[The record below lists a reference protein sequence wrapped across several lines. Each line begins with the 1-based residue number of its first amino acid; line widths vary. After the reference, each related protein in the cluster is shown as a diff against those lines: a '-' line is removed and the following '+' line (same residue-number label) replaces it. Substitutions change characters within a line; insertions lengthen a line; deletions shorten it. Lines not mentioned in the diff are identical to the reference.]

1 MHKMKSAAGILL
13 AGLLLW
19 GCGEKDADLG
29 DEMTVEAAEAVT
41 SELEVQKD
49 GSIVETLVE
58 DFGKDYYTE
67 DTLKNM
73 ILAEVAEFNGSH
85 GEAQVSVGK
94 LEQKNGEVTLQMVYP
109 SAEIYSAYNTDE
121 YNNKSLFCGTVAEAD
136 RAGFSLDVTLQDTKG
151 EKTVGKEEL
160 LEMGEQY
167 ILISENPMLVKVAGK
182 IQYVSS
188 NVTVSGRS
196 EARLSGEDGA
206 GDKYYIVYK

>member
-13 AGLLLW
+13 AVLLLW

-94 LEQKNGEVTLQMVYP
+94 LEQNNGEVTLQMV
-109 SAEIYSAYNTDE
+109 
-121 YNNKSLFCGTVAEAD
+121 
-136 RAGFSLDVTLQDTKG
+136 
-151 EKTVGKEEL
+151 
-160 LEMGEQY
+160 
-167 ILISENPMLVKVAGK
+167 
-182 IQYVSS
+182 
-188 NVTVSGRS
+188 
-196 EARLSGEDGA
+196 
-206 GDKYYIVYK
+206 